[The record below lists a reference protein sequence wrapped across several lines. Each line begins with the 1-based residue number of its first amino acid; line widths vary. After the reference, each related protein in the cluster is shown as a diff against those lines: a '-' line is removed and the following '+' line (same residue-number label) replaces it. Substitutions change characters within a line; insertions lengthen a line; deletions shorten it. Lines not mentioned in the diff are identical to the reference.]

1 MRPHSIFITIIFYYN
16 ITSIYL
22 NTIIISLIKN
32 LILVKLN
39 YTIWF
44 YTSVILANFCHFNQ
58 PPSPPPTPSTL
69 AVLTIKIFKKQTRC
83 LEIWFYSNV
92 PKIIW
97 CLVIEIWLMINTR
110 VILGQ
115 YLPFTNVKVQRPG
128 EFYTSVPK
136 IWSYDVWLHS
146 YGSEK
151 QHSW

>member
-32 LILVKLN
+32 LILVKLH
-39 YTIWF
+39 YTTWF
-44 YTSVILANFCHFNQ
+44 YTSVILANFCHFN
-58 PPSPPPTPSTL
+58 
-69 AVLTIKIFKKQTRC
+69 AVLTIKISKKQTRC

-110 VILGQ
+110 VILDK
-115 YLPFTNVKVQRPG
+115 YLPFTNVKAQRPG
-128 EFYTSVPK
+128 DILHQCTKNMIRCLVAEL
-136 IWSYDVWLHS
+136 WL
-146 YGSEK
+146 GETA
-151 QHSW
+151 